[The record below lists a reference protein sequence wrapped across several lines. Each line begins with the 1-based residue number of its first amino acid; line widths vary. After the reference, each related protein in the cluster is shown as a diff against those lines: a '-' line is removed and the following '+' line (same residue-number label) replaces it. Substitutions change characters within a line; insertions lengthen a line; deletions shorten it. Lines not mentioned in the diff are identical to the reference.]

1 MKKIF
6 LILAIMLTLT
16 SYGQFNRWALSAE
29 YGNQMV
35 DDKTAVNVD
44 YFYHTGIGVRYNI
57 NDIFAVGVT
66 GGYDNTALT
75 ESTNVNA
82 YDFQYK
88 RINAEGYI
96 NAFKLL
102 GLHSRY
108 ATVLFHGGAG
118 TSFMNGGGFK
128 QTVTNIRGGGT
139 LLVKVTKRLALTGDF
154 STTSNINQTMKFN
167 GSGTSVN
174 TGVNSNISNA
184 SVGLTFYLDNKKE
197 NHADWYVKPVVVP
210 VVNNVTNVTENSYPL
225 TENEFNVFI
234 KKYNDTQP
242 SSEFVF
248 FLHDKCDIRET
259 ELNAIYK
266 VYTLLDEHSD
276 WKLSIK
282 GFASPTSSSIEYNQT
297 LSESRTNELLNKF
310 VDMGIDKSR
319 ITIESYG
326 KDTLRSNQN
335 VHDVARR
342 VELIVK
348 RK

>member
-6 LILAIMLTLT
+6 ILALMLTTLT
-16 SYGQFNRWALSAE
+16 SYGQFNRWSLSAE

-44 YFYHTGIGVRYNI
+44 RLYHTGIGVRYNI
-57 NDIFAVGVT
+57 NDMFAIGVT
-66 GGYDNTALT
+66 GGYDNTSLVEGT
-75 ESTNVNA
+75 STYE
-82 YDFQYK
+82 YDFQYA

-108 ATVLFHGGAG
+108 ATVLFHGGIG
-118 TSFMNGGGFK
+118 TSYMNGGGFEQK
-128 QTVTNIRGGGT
+128 VTNVRGGGT
-139 LLVKVTKRLALTGDF
+139 LLVKLNKRFALTGDF
-154 STTSNINQTMKFN
+154 STTSNINQPMKFN
-167 GSGTSVN
+167 GSGASVN
-174 TGVNSNISNA
+174 TGVNSNINNA
-184 SVGLTFYLDNKKE
+184 SIGLTFYLDNKKE
-197 NHADWYVKPVVVP
+197 THADWYVKPEVIP
-210 VVNNVTNVTENSYPL
+210 VVNNVTNVTENSYPI
-225 TENEFNVFI
+225 TENEFNLYM

-266 VYTLLDEHSD
+266 VYTQLNEHSD
-276 WKLSIK
+276 WKLLIK
-282 GFASPTSSSIEYNQT
+282 GFASPTSSSSEYNQV
-297 LSESRTNELLNKF
+297 LSENRSNELLNKF
-310 VDMGIDKSR
+310 IDMGIDKSR
-319 ITIESYG
+319 ISIESYG
-326 KDTLRSNQN
+326 KDIPRSNQN

-348 RK
+348 K